1 MYTPVDV
8 VEVRVWGK
16 AAGAVALDPNLGFY
30 AFEYQPSF
38 LRSGIE
44 LAPLT
49 MPLAAA
55 REPFVFPDL
64 PEATYRRLPG
74 MLADALPDDF
84 GNALIDAWMALEGVD
99 RDRITSLDRLAYM
112 GKRGMGVLEFRP
124 ARGPKPSARST
135 AIELSKLVESA
146 RRAVRGELDT
156 DKHAEAAL
164 AQIIQV
170 GTSAGG
176 ARAKAVIA
184 WNPATHEI
192 RAGQFAVDA
201 GFEHWLIKFDGV
213 GTDERLGVSQ
223 DYGRIEYAYFLMAR
237 AAGISMSDCRL
248 LEENKRAH
256 FMTQRFDRSGNAK
269 HHVQTLCGL
278 AHMDFRQ
285 KATHDI
291 SQLFLVIDRLGLGYA
306 AREEAFRRAVFNVMA
321 ANCDDH
327 SKNTSFLL
335 KEGGAWELAPAYD
348 VTHAYNPKGEWTYQH
363 LMSVNGTFQDIG
375 RDDLLAVADQ
385 FGIGTAPKVLDD
397 VKRATTAWPDFA
409 RDARVSKH
417 ETTRIRGHLR
427 AL

>member
-1 MYTPVDV
+1 M
-8 VEVRVWGK
+8 
-16 AAGAVALDPNLGFY
+16 
-30 AFEYQPSF
+30 
-38 LRSGIE
+38 
-44 LAPLT
+44 
-49 MPLAAA
+49 
-55 REPFVFPDL
+55 
-64 PEATYRRLPG
+64 
-74 MLADALPDDF
+74 
-84 GNALIDAWMALEGVD
+84 
-99 RDRITSLDRLAYM
+99 
-112 GKRGMGVLEFRP
+112 VLF
-124 ARGPKPSARST
+124 
-135 AIELSKLVESA
+135 
-146 RRAVRGELDT
+146 
-156 DKHAEAAL
+156 
-164 AQIIQV
+164 
-170 GTSAGG
+170 
-176 ARAKAVIA
+176 
-184 WNPATHEI
+184 N
-192 RAGQFAVDA
+192 
-201 GFEHWLIKFDGV
+201 
-213 GTDERLGVSQ
+213 
-223 DYGRIEYAYFLMAR
+223 FLMAR

-256 FMTQRFDRSGNAK
+256 FLTQRFDRSGNAK

-409 RDARVSKH
+409 RNANVSKG
-417 ETTRIRGHLR
+417 ETTRIPGHLR